1 MVVGLVG
8 TAALVVQAALL
19 GAIVQEVLIEHDRMA
34 RTLPAL
40 VALGVA
46 FGVRA
51 AAAWAG
57 EVAAH
62 RTSAKVTST
71 LRRQL
76 LTRAVALGPSWLAGE
91 RTGELAASAT
101 QGVDALDGYFAR
113 YLPTVVLVGPG
124 AGRAAGLHRAVG
136 TGSPP

>member
-1 MVVGLVG
+1 M
-8 TAALVVQAALL
+8 VQAALL
-19 GAIVQEVLIEHDRMA
+19 GAIVQEVLIGHEGLRH
-34 RTLPAL
+34 TIPAL
-40 VALGVA
+40 VALAAA
-46 FGVRA
+46 FSLRA
-51 AAAWAG
+51 AASWAG

-62 RTSAKVTST
+62 RTSATVTST

-113 YLPTVVLVGPG
+113 YRPWSC
-124 AGRAAGLHRAVG
+124 RR
-136 TGSPP
+136 